1 MHKSF
6 NKLYRQ
12 LKQLILRDQTFHRH
26 SSTYSHHHL
35 LYPNWVINHPILSMF
50 SDRNPEKTLNKI
62 KFHPSQVYLLQDLIF
77 FLNCHWS
84 SLWFD
89 FDSMSLVHALNIFT
103 TPPPFS
109 EEKKPCYS
117 SWVSCVFETLNSG
130 LWFQVSPQS
139 YPLRFLISAQLTL
152 LLANSVRF
160 AQAPTKA
167 PQNLSVKRFSVVFLL
182 YVKKPTS
189 WEITWMVLSSS

>member
-62 KFHPSQVYLLQDLIF
+62 KFHPSQVLSTSGSNL

-103 TPPPFS
+103 TPPTIFWGKEAMLFLLSVMCLWNTQLWALVPGLSSVLSIKISYFS
-109 EEKKPCYS
+109 
-117 SWVSCVFETLNSG
+117 T
-130 LWFQVSPQS
+130 
-139 YPLRFLISAQLTL
+139 
-152 LLANSVRF
+152 ANSLACKF
-160 AQAPTKA
+160 SLLK
-167 PQNLSVKRFSVVFLL
+167 PQPKHHRTWVLKDFL
-182 YVKKPTS
+182 
-189 WEITWMVLSSS
+189 